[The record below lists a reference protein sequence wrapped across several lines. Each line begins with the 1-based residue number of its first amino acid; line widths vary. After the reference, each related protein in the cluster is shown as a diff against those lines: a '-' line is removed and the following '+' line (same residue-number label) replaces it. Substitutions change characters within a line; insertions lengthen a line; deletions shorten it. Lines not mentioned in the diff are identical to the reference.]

1 MRCFFCRKIN
11 WFTIN
16 DLKRTRHGAT
26 SSRLATGGARHR
38 IVHTPGLG
46 RIWTQ
51 ITVESHH
58 GAYGAAGLLRI
69 GRAPRCS
76 WASPGTM
83 TAIRNAA
90 MTLGLPMS
98 AVLGLSAAAVVKALL
113 VERGR

>member
-1 MRCFFCRKIN
+1 MRCFFLRKIN
-11 WFTIN
+11 CFTIN
-16 DLKRTRHGAT
+16 DLKRLRHGSA

-38 IVHTPGLG
+38 SVHTPGLG

-51 ITVESHH
+51 ITVEPHH

-83 TAIRNAA
+83 TAICNAA
-90 MTLGLPMS
+90 FTLGLPMS
-98 AVLGLSAAAVVKALL
+98 AVFGLSAVLVVKALL
-113 VERGR
+113 VERGK